1 MSEEN
6 GAERPRAELQHPPG
20 WPRRQHDAQRYSWER
35 DIETYPGEFALD
47 DLEDAP
53 ADDAITVL
61 ARHAVLRCLVE
72 TAVGRPRS
80 IRLARR
86 AARAY
91 LDATPAEDALVLRRL
106 LGRRSRT
113 PAALHRALVD
123 AGLAARR
130 AGHTGGAYTLL
141 RWAYEVARH
150 ERRRRHAAA
159 VAAQLAALALARG
172 STRGARRW
180 TRRVHALLGDDGVP
194 AALLST
200 YVQGM
205 EKTPSAGGAYD
216 AAQRRQI
223 AESIANGFVM
233 ACPACQAPLTT
244 SEVRPSRGVPY
255 VRRRVWVLCTGCRRT
270 AAVDVPGRPPESP

>member
-1 MSEEN
+1 MSEKTGDELSR
-6 GAERPRAELQHPPG
+6 EELQHPPG
-20 WPRRQHDAQRYSWER
+20 WPRRRHDPWER

-53 ADDAITVL
+53 ADDTITVL

-72 TAVGRPRS
+72 IATGRPRS

-91 LDATPAEDALVLRRL
+91 LDATPADDALVLRRV
-106 LGRRSRT
+106 LGRPTRSRT

-130 AGHTGGAYTLL
+130 AGHTGGAYTLF
-141 RWAYEVARH
+141 RWAWEVARH

-159 VAAQLAALALARG
+159 AAAQLAALALGRG
-172 STRGARRW
+172 SSRGARRW

-194 AALLST
+194 AALMST